1 MAGLNKGGM
10 DTFIENLPGFPDNIR
25 RSSSGGY
32 WVAMSA
38 IRPNPGFSMLDFLSQ
53 RPWIKNLIFKV
64 GVHYICLP
72 KLEAPSLNHQ
82 NASVNES
89 LNFKV
94 KQYCIKELLGPLSS
108 VSECFLFFLSLQVFT
123 GV

>member
-53 RPWIKNLIFKV
+53 RPWIKNIIFKV
-64 GVHYICLP
+64 GVFCPNKLPSKIISTLNKQP
-72 KLEAPSLNHQ
+72 KLVYVTE
-82 NASVNES
+82 
-89 LNFKV
+89 
-94 KQYCIKELLGPLSS
+94 
-108 VSECFLFFLSLQVFT
+108 
-123 GV
+123 

>member
-38 IRPNPGFSMLDFLSQ
+38 IRPNPGFSMLDFLSE
-53 RPWIKNLIFKV
+53 RPWIKNIIFKV
-64 GVHYICLP
+64 GVYYPFRLP
-72 KLEAPSLNHQ
+72 SKIISTLN
-82 NASVNES
+82 
-89 LNFKV
+89 
-94 KQYCIKELLGPLSS
+94 KQPNCEENVYVEILK
-108 VSECFLFFLSLQVFT
+108 
-123 GV
+123 

>member
-1 MAGLNKGGM
+1 MIFIFCIAQRIHVAGLNKGGM

-53 RPWIKNLIFKV
+53 RPWIKNVIFKV
-64 GVHYICLP
+64 SEYYPCMLP
-72 KLEAPSLNHQ
+72 YKIISTLN
-82 NASVNES
+82 
-89 LNFKV
+89 K
-94 KQYCIKELLGPLSS
+94 
-108 VSECFLFFLSLQVFT
+108 
-123 GV
+123 